1 VENRIRTGPIV
12 AVVIIIAIAVG
23 LAVVVL
29 AGLPGGQPSFTLGPS
44 ALASAEP
51 SSTPEPTPA
60 IGCEAAHE
68 PGMLALRIEA
78 NGELAQTWVISIY
91 ADGRVVTPG
100 ITPNEP
106 SDDAWRVVRFLTDA
120 GVDTMVGEV
129 VDTGLFEVSAQYS
142 PVPLPGVEPPG
153 RGASGY
159 TITVAQGSEQVVVSW
174 VSVFADDAT
183 YYEPSPEREQ
193 LDALAVHLMD
203 FDSSLPAEEWAMTE
217 PCPYLA
223 QALGI
228 YVEAQAWGGSLDEL
242 PVDIADVEWPLGGDI
257 FDWGE
262 EIDHPDPDP
271 AHLARCAVVSRADA
285 EALAD
290 DLRSAGAQAF
300 VDEGGLDVGAYT
312 ELRLGDR
319 AATRVVSVYIQ
330 PLMPDESECKDYLPN
345 PYGI

>member
-1 VENRIRTGPIV
+1 MRPGQIV
-12 AVVIIIAIAVG
+12 AVLIVIVIA
-23 LAVVVL
+23 VVL
-29 AGLPGGQPSFTLGPS
+29 AVAVLSGVPGSEPSPTAGPT

-60 IGCEAAHE
+60 IGCEVAHE
-68 PGMLALRIEA
+68 PGTLALRIEA
-78 NGELAQTWVISIY
+78 RGELAQTWVITIY
-91 ADGRVVTPG
+91 DDGRVFTPG

-106 SDDAWRVVRFLTDA
+106 SDEAWRVVRFLTDA
-120 GVDTMVGEV
+120 GLDRLVGEV

-193 LDALAVHLMD
+193 LDALAADLIE
-203 FDSSLPAEEWAMTE
+203 FDSWLPAEEWAMAE
-217 PCPYLA
+217 PCPYRA
-223 QALGI
+223 QAFGI

-242 PVDIADVEWPLGGDI
+242 PVDIADVAWPLGGDI

-271 AHLARCAVVSRADA
+271 AHLARCAVASRADA
-285 EALAD
+285 ETLGD
-290 DLRSAGAQAF
+290 DLRSAGAGVF
-300 VDEGGLDVGAYT
+300 VDGGGLDVGAYT

-319 AATRVVSVYIQ
+319 ASTRVVSVYIQ
-330 PLMPDESECKDYLPN
+330 PLMPEESECPDFLPN
-345 PYGI
+345 PFGI